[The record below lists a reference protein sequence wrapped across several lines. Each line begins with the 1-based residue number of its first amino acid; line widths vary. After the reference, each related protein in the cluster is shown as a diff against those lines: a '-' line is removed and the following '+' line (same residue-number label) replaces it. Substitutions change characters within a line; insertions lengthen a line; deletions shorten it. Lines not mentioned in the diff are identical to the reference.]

1 MTMYA
6 IDTLEFAKKLRT
18 AGLAQD
24 QAEAIAEAHGQAF
37 REAAEHT
44 LATKQDLT
52 SHPTTEEVERLLQP
66 YATKQDLSR
75 HPTKEEVKQLLD
87 NALEPYA
94 TKHDLAEVRSE
105 LKQDI
110 AEVRSELKQDMKS
123 VELRMTTRLGAM
135 MVATTGILLAAIR
148 FL

>member
-6 IDTLEFAKKLRT
+6 IDTLEFAKRLRT
-18 AGLAQD
+18 AGLSQE
-24 QAEAIAEAHGQAF
+24 QSEAIAEAHGQAF

-52 SHPTTEEVERLLQP
+52 SHPTTKDVERLLRP
-66 YATKQDLSR
+66 YTTKQDL
-75 HPTKEEVKQLLD
+75 
-87 NALEPYA
+87 
-94 TKHDLAEVRSE
+94 AESKSE

-110 AEVRSELKQDMKS
+110 AEVRSEFKQDMKS
-123 VELRMTTRLGAM
+123 LELRMTTRLGAM

>member
-52 SHPTTEEVERLLQP
+52 RHPTTEDVERLLQP
-66 YATKQDLSR
+66 YATKQDL
-75 HPTKEEVKQLLD
+75 
-87 NALEPYA
+87 
-94 TKHDLAEVRSE
+94 AEAKSE

-123 VELRMTTRLGAM
+123 LELRMTTRLGAM

>member
-44 LATKQDLT
+44 LATKQDLAK
-52 SHPTTEEVERLLQP
+52 HPTTAEVEQMLDKALEP
-66 YATKQDLSR
+66 YATKQDLA
-75 HPTKEEVKQLLD
+75 EVK
-87 NALEPYA
+87 
-94 TKHDLAEVRSE
+94 HE
-105 LKQDI
+105 LKADI
-110 AEVRSELKQDMKS
+110 KVLKWGM
-123 VELRMTTRLGAM
+123 
-135 MVATTGILLAAIR
+135 GIVIAAVLIPALKDLLPLIG
-148 FL
+148 

>member
-44 LATKQDLT
+44 LATKQDLAE
-52 SHPTTEEVERLLQP
+52 HPTKEDLDKALEP
-66 YATKQDLSR
+66 YATKQDLAE
-75 HPTKEEVKQLLD
+75 HPTKEDLD
-87 NALEPYA
+87 KALEPYA
-94 TKHDLAEVRSE
+94 TKQDLADIKSE
-105 LKQDI
+105 LK
-110 AEVRSELKQDMKS
+110 AELHELKTDQTELRADMK
-123 VELRMTTRLGAM
+123 VLKWGMGIVIAVVLIPALRD
-135 MVATTGILLAAIR
+135 LLSLIG
-148 FL
+148 

>member
-52 SHPTTEEVERLLQP
+52 RHPTTEDMERLLQP
-66 YATKQDLSR
+66 YATKQDL
-75 HPTKEEVKQLLD
+75 
-87 NALEPYA
+87 
-94 TKHDLAEVRSE
+94 AEVTS
-105 LKQDI
+105 D
-110 AEVRSELKQDMKS
+110 LKQDMKS
-123 VELRMTTRLGAM
+123 LELRMTTRLGAM

>member
-44 LATKQDLT
+44 LATKQDLAK
-52 SHPTTEEVERLLQP
+52 HPTTAEVEQMLDKALEP
-66 YATKQDLSR
+66 YATKQDLAD
-75 HPTKEEVKQLLD
+75 VKADIKILKWGMGIVIAAVLIPALRDLLS
-87 NALEPYA
+87 L
-94 TKHDLAEVRSE
+94 
-105 LKQDI
+105 I
-110 AEVRSELKQDMKS
+110 
-123 VELRMTTRLGAM
+123 G
-135 MVATTGILLAAIR
+135 
-148 FL
+148 

>member
-1 MTMYA
+1 MYA

-44 LATKQDLT
+44 LATKQDL
-52 SHPTTEEVERLLQP
+52 
-66 YATKQDLSR
+66 SR

-105 LKQDI
+105 LKQD
-110 AEVRSELKQDMKS
+110 MKS
-123 VELRMTTRLGAM
+123 LELRMTTRLGAM

>member
-44 LATKQDLT
+44 LATKHDLAN
-52 SHPTTEEVERLLQP
+52 HPTTEDVERLLQP
-66 YATKQDLSR
+66 YATKHGLTR

-94 TKHDLAEVRSE
+94 TKHDLADVRSE
-105 LKQDI
+105 LKQ
-110 AEVRSELKQDMKS
+110 EMKGL
-123 VELRMTTRLGAM
+123 ELRMTTRLGAM